1 MSLHLPL
8 MKAIL
13 SLITLAGDWQEHKFD
28 NFCYD
33 AWILLHQEHLE
44 LDDIN
49 SLYHKY
55 MREDV
60 EELKHKVTSRL
71 EKMMKKLES
80 DI

>member
-49 SLYHKY
+49 SLYDNY
-55 MREDV
+55 MGESV
-60 EELKHKVTSRL
+60 EELRWKIKEKLKKVIN
-71 EKMMKKLES
+71 KIES
-80 DI
+80 IE